1 MNLPRPKVGVGLLL
15 IKDGKILLGKR
26 KSSHGAGEYG
36 GAGGHLEQME
46 SFEACVLRELAEEAG
61 PGLQIRKL
69 RFLCVCNL
77 KKYAPKHYIDI
88 GMVAEWKAG
97 EPRLME
103 PEKLEG
109 WAWYALDDLPEPL
122 FGVEH
127 EYIEA
132 YKTGK
137 VYFEVE

>member
-1 MNLPRPKVGVGLLL
+1 
-15 IKDGKILLGKR
+15 
-26 KSSHGAGEYG
+26 
-36 GAGGHLEQME
+36 ME

-61 PGLQIRKL
+61 PDLRIQNL
-69 RFLCVCNL
+69 RFLCLSNL
-77 KKYAPKHYIDI
+77 KKYAPKHYVDI
-88 GMVAEWKAG
+88 AMVAEWKAG

-109 WAWYALDDLPEPL
+109 WAWYDLDDLPEPL

-137 VYFEVE
+137 TYFEVA